1 MCGRT
6 ALTASP
12 EELREILGLRE
23 VPDDLAARYN
33 VPPSQPVAVVRVP
46 GKVELLRWGLV
57 PFWAA
62 TKAMGHRLA
71 LARFESV
78 RTTPAFRDAIRRR
91 RCIVIVSG
99 FYEWQRAGHKTESR
113 PFFIR
118 RPDEKPFGL
127 AGVWDRW
134 VSGDGEV
141 VESCAILTTA
151 SEPPIDVVH
160 DRMPLVL
167 DLGMWDAWLD
177 RTVGDVGDLEPF
189 AAADLIA
196 IPVGRYVNDPGH
208 DDPGC
213 LRPEPERAQ
222 GVLFG

>member
-6 ALTASP
+6 ALAASP
-12 EELREILGLRE
+12 EELREILGLRD
-23 VPDDLAARYN
+23 VPDLVARYN
-33 VPPSQPVAVVRVP
+33 VAPSPPVAVVRLP

-57 PFWAA
+57 PFWAEKTA
-62 TKAMGHRLA
+62 IGHRLA
-71 LARFESV
+71 LARVESV

-91 RCIVIVSG
+91 RCVVIVSG

-113 PFFIR
+113 PFFVR
-118 RPDEKPFGL
+118 RLDDKPFGL

-151 SEPPIDVVH
+151 SQPPIDVVH

-167 DLGMWDAWLD
+167 DLDVWDAWLD
-177 RTVGDVGDLEPF
+177 RTVGDVGDLNRSH
-189 AAADLIA
+189 AAHLIA
-196 IPVGRYVNDPGH
+196 IPVGRYVNDPRH
-208 DDPGC
+208 DDSRC
-213 LRPEPERAQ
+213 VRPELEHAQ
-222 GVLFG
+222 GVFFG